1 MNFKTFQNIMKEQ
14 YGEEDKKRGAY
25 FLFVVLTAEVGEL
38 ADALKKEKSKNIE
51 EELADIIFCCTALA
65 NYFEIDLEKALLFK
79 YVKQSKEQITKKWG
93 ESIEEW
99 KGTQAHK

>member
-1 MNFKTFQNIMKEQ
+1 MKEQ

-38 ADALKKEKSKNIE
+38 ADAIKKEKSKSIE

-65 NYFEIDLEKALLFK
+65 NYFEIDLENAIISK
-79 YVKQSKEQITKKWG
+79 YVRQSKEQISKKWG
-93 ESIEEW
+93 EPVKEW
-99 KGTQAHK
+99 KGT